1 LSTRHELNPEV
12 FLTVYHR
19 NMKSKREQQD
29 MAGDVMKEGVSQ
41 KEYIVGLNK

>member
-1 LSTRHELNPEV
+1 M
-12 FLTVYHR
+12 YR

-41 KEYIVGLNK
+41 KEYIFGFNR